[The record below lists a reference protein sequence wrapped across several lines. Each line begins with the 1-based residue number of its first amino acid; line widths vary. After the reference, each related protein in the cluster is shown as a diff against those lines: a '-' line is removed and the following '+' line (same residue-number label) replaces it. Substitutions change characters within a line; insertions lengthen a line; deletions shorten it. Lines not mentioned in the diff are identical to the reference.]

1 LRFKVVEIVLVVI
14 QIGVLSAL
22 IVQAIL
28 MKIKDAL
35 RIPSVKFGVNVLGR
49 LGCCSKLSYKLVH

>member
-1 LRFKVVEIVLVVI
+1 MRFKVVEIVLVVI

-22 IVQAIL
+22 IIQAIL

-35 RIPSVKFGVNVLGR
+35 RIPSVKFGVDVLGR
-49 LGCCSKLSYKLVH
+49 LGSCS